1 MDSGTNRSWTAKITR
16 RLLESK
22 RPACILLFFHLH
34 MCALFRLSRPMFWV
48 GSELTKLQLW
58 RMHFASGPCPSSFSV
73 SRCWGYSPTGDLF
86 INNSPLVTSKRT
98 RGTKKREVFVCR
110 RPLQQFEINGNYVYL
125 YVCVCR
131 RCTWIIVVL
140 RCTGVLYETGR
151 YARDAHKFGRQRA
164 LRPPI
169 WERE

>member
-1 MDSGTNRSWTAKITR
+1 MDSGTNRSWTAEITR
-16 RLLESK
+16 RLHESK
-22 RPACILLFFHLH
+22 
-34 MCALFRLSRPMFWV
+34 
-48 GSELTKLQLW
+48 
-58 RMHFASGPCPSSFSV
+58 HFAFLSSPHVRSLSSFSADVLGWQRINETAALAHALCLWAVSQLFFSV